1 MTCEGPMH
9 AAKSHLLEFALG
21 ITGAT
26 IAVFLHGFLV
36 WL

>member
-1 MTCEGPMH
+1 MH